1 MQDMLFDVSLLGSAV
16 DSGAGNQGLLDHF
29 KSFNTFSRAAHPI
42 TFSLEFFRRVVI
54 LMYLGMLNPKIA
66 TKKLCKIWNNWLG
79 GAKKTVFASKNHFFN
94 IFKKIVL
101 DRLITFVSFFRIHNM
116 I

>member
-1 MQDMLFDVSLLGSAV
+1 MFCHEYAV
-16 DSGAGNQGLLDHF
+16 MIDI
-29 KSFNTFSRAAHPI
+29 RAAHPM

-79 GAKKTVFASKNHFFN
+79 GAKKLFWRQKNHFFN
-94 IFKKIVL
+94 IFLNCVRSPNNL
-101 DRLITFVSFFRIHNM
+101 CFFH
-116 I
+116 